1 MEKIDVF
8 TKVMAAIAVLG
19 ILVFW
24 IAGFKDKDTLAAYAL
39 VTAGISA
46 GIFLITEGIIALR
59 NRNMN

>member
-8 TKVMAAIAVLG
+8 TKVMAAIAALG

-24 IAGFKDKDTLAAYAL
+24 IAGFKDKDTLAAYDL

-46 GIFLITEGIIALR
+46 GIFIINEGIIAFR